1 MVQDKLRYS
10 LKRILEFD
18 LGLKPNQ
25 ISEDNI
31 WELARKAEALKKGQP
46 LDTYFSTKFM
56 NYSWD
61 VIGLFMFLEQ
71 ALNIEIF
78 DEEAEA
84 TKTLDDLLTL
94 LQKKIVLDNIKIHQE
109 YFDSLIMVDKI
120 KILIVGRDPYPK
132 GSMGIPFCKDDIK
145 ELRKHNCSGKY
156 LLKGLGIDIDNE
168 KRESNDI
175 FFDLLKTKSVGF
187 VNASYFYIGTEKPK
201 RYQVKYS
208 NLLNQQIFKKSEF
221 VVMTNSAEKLLK
233 TRDKKITTGY
243 KPIEVSE
250 NKMPIKKNWIP
261 VCHPDFRNIN
271 RECHKKLWN
280 TDSGLLKF
288 IEDGHWKK

>member
-1 MVQDKLRYS
+1 MQEKLLYS

-18 LGLKPNQ
+18 LGIKPNQ

-46 LDTYFSTKFM
+46 LDTYFSAKFL

-61 VIGLFMFLEQ
+61 IIGLFMFLEQ
-71 ALNIEIF
+71 ALGIEIF

-84 TKTLDDLLTL
+84 TKTLQDLLTL
-94 LQKKIVLDNIKIHQE
+94 LQKKIALDEIKIHQD
-109 YFDSLIMVDKI
+109 YFDSLIMADKI
-120 KILIVGRDPYPK
+120 KILIIGRDPYPK

-156 LLKGLGIDIDNE
+156 LLKGLGVDIDSD
-168 KRESNDI
+168 KREPNEI

-208 NLLNQQIFKKSEF
+208 NLVNQQIFKKSEF
-221 VVMTNSAEKLLK
+221 VIMTNSAEKLLK
-233 TRDKKITTGY
+233 TRDKKIVTGY
-243 KPIEVSE
+243 NPIDEIE
-250 NKMPIKKNWIP
+250 IKMPIKKNWIT

-271 RECHKKLWN
+271 KECHKKLWN
-280 TDSGLLKF
+280 TDSGLFKF
-288 IEDGHWKK
+288 IDNGQRKN